1 MKRLPLL
8 LLLAALFAPSAAEE
22 VVIGEMDEPCV
33 LPFCGG

>member
-8 LLLAALFAPSAAEE
+8 LLLTALFAPAAAED
-22 VVIGEMDEPCV
+22 VVVGEMDEPCV